1 MSLRQ
6 DLELQRG
13 RSAERQRM
21 DTSIETT
28 TRLDR
33 RTLSAEDCTI
43 TVFKQNRILGRHSR
57 DNINDIR
64 ASFQRVRDIG
74 EGQLKES
81 VLVAIQEL
89 CGRDNV
95 FCVAT
100 K

>member
-1 MSLRQ
+1 MSQRQ
-6 DLELQRG
+6 DLEPQRG
-13 RSAERQRM
+13 PSAERQRM
-21 DTSIETT
+21 DMSIETT
-28 TRLDR
+28 TGSDR
-33 RTLSAEDCTI
+33 RTLSAEDCKI
-43 TVFKQNRILGRHSR
+43 TVFKKNRIPGSR
-57 DNINDIR
+57 DNVNDIR

-81 VLVAIQEL
+81 VLAAIQEP